1 MLTTWKIITKFTGFS
16 RNTLKKLVREEGFPV
31 AIVAGR
37 PTTTRT
43 LIEDWITSKL
53 SQQNRPPRYT
63 KK

>member
-16 RNTLKKLVREEGFPV
+16 RNTLKKLVREEGFPI
-31 AIVAGR
+31 AFIAGR

-43 LIEDWITSKL
+43 QIEHWIAKKIL
-53 SQQNRPPRYT
+53 PDSQ